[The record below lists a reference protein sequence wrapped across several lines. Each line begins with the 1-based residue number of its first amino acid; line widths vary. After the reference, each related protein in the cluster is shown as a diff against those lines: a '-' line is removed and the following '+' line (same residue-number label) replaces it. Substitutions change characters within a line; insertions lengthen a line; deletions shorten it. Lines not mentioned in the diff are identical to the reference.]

1 VRTRT
6 AIAAIALLSVAV
18 VGLQAFE
25 DRLHAA
31 LVPEADAADFLYL
44 QSPAVLKRAALS
56 YDALVADLYWIR
68 AVQYYGGKRLSKGP
82 KSYALLYPLL
92 DLTTSVDPY
101 FDIAYRFGAIFL
113 GEQYPGGAGR
123 PDLAIALLQ
132 KGLRAQPDKW
142 QFAEDIG
149 FVYYW
154 WLRDYRNAAEWF
166 RRAGDMPKAPE
177 WLTPLAAV
185 TLAQGG
191 NRASSRT
198 LWTEIARNADAE
210 WLQRQ
215 AAVRLE
221 QLDAMDG
228 IDFIARVV
236 QQYRERTGAVPR
248 SWDDII
254 RARLLRAVPADP
266 TGLPFQLDPATGNV
280 MLDPNSSL
288 NPLPLAELSHCAA
301 ALRRHCCRGS
311 AWPSAAS

>member
-1 VRTRT
+1 MTTRT
-6 AIAAIALLSVAV
+6 AVAAMVLLSVAV
-18 VGLQAFE
+18 VGLQALE
-25 DRLHAA
+25 DRARAA
-31 LVPEADAADFLYL
+31 MTPEADAADYLYV

-82 KSYALLYPLL
+82 RNYDLLYPLL

-123 PDLAIALLQ
+123 PDLGIALLQ

-154 WLRDYRNAAEWF
+154 WVHDYQMAGEWF
-166 RRAGDMPKAPE
+166 RRASEMPNAPE
-177 WLTPLAAV
+177 WLMPLAAV
-185 TLAQGG
+185 TLAKGG
-191 NRASSRT
+191 SRASSRT
-198 LWTEIARNADAE
+198 LWSEIMRNADAD

-215 AAVRLE
+215 ALFRLK

-228 IDFIARVV
+228 IDFVERIV
-236 QQYRERTGAVPR
+236 QQYRDRTGVPPR
-248 SWDDII
+248 SWNDMI
-254 RARLLRAVPADP
+254 RARLIRAVPADP
-266 TGLPFQLDPATGNV
+266 TGIPFQLDPSTGNV
-280 MLDPNSSL
+280 TLDPSSSL
-288 NPLPLAELSHCAA
+288 SPLPLAEQA
-301 ALRRHCCRGS
+301 
-311 AWPSAAS
+311 P

>member
-1 VRTRT
+1 MRTRT
-6 AIAAIALLSVAV
+6 AVAAIVLLSVAV
-18 VGLQAFE
+18 VGLQALE
-25 DRLHAA
+25 DRAHSA
-31 LVPEADAADFLYL
+31 LVPEADAADVLYV

-68 AVQYYGGKRLSKGP
+68 AVQYYGGKRLSKGL
-82 KSYALLYPLL
+82 KSYDLLYPLL

-123 PDLAIALLQ
+123 PDLGIALLQ

-154 WLRDYRNAAEWF
+154 WLRDYQSAAEWF
-166 RRAGDMPKAPE
+166 KRAGEMPDAPE

-191 NRASSRT
+191 NRTSSRT
-198 LWTEIARNADAE
+198 LWTEILRNADAE
-210 WLQRQ
+210 WLHRQ
-215 AAVRLE
+215 AIVRLE

-228 IDFIARVV
+228 IDFIERIV
-236 QQYRERTGAVPR
+236 QQYRERTGVLPS
-248 SWDDII
+248 SWDEMI
-254 RARLLRAVPADP
+254 RARLLRAVPSDP
-266 TGLPFQLDPATGNV
+266 TGIPLQLDPSTGKV
-280 MLDPNSSL
+280 TLDPSSSL
-288 NPLPLAELSHCAA
+288 NPLPLAEQP
-301 ALRRHCCRGS
+301 R
-311 AWPSAAS
+311 

>member
-1 VRTRT
+1 MTTRT
-6 AIAAIALLSVAV
+6 AVAAMVLLSVAV
-18 VGLQAFE
+18 VGLQALE
-25 DRLHAA
+25 DRARTA
-31 LVPEADAADFLYL
+31 MTPEADAADYLYV

-82 KSYALLYPLL
+82 RNYDLLYPLL

-123 PDLAIALLQ
+123 PDLGIALLQ

-154 WLRDYRNAAEWF
+154 WVHDYQMAGEWF
-166 RRAGDMPKAPE
+166 RRASEMPNAPE
-177 WLTPLAAV
+177 WLMPLAAV
-185 TLAQGG
+185 TLAKGG
-191 NRASSRT
+191 SRASSRT
-198 LWTEIARNADAE
+198 LWSEIMRNADAD

-215 AAVRLE
+215 ALFRLK

-228 IDFIARVV
+228 IDFVERIV
-236 QQYRERTGAVPR
+236 QQYRDRTGVPPT
-248 SWDDII
+248 SWNDMI
-254 RARLLRAVPADP
+254 RARLIRAVPADP
-266 TGLPFQLDPATGNV
+266 TGIPFQLDPSTGKV
-280 MLDPNSSL
+280 TLDPSSSL
-288 NPLPLAELSHCAA
+288 SPLPLAEQA
-301 ALRRHCCRGS
+301 
-311 AWPSAAS
+311 P

>member
-1 VRTRT
+1 MTTRT
-6 AIAAIALLSVAV
+6 AVAAMVLLSVAV
-18 VGLQAFE
+18 VGLQALE
-25 DRLHAA
+25 DRARTA
-31 LVPEADAADFLYL
+31 MTPEADAADYLYV

-82 KSYALLYPLL
+82 RNYDLLYPLL

-123 PDLAIALLQ
+123 PDLGIALLQ

-154 WLRDYRNAAEWF
+154 WVHDYQMAGEWF
-166 RRAGDMPKAPE
+166 RRASEMPNAPE
-177 WLTPLAAV
+177 WLMPLAAV
-185 TLAQGG
+185 TLAKGG
-191 NRASSRT
+191 SRASSRT
-198 LWTEIARNADAE
+198 LWTEIMRNADAD

-215 AAVRLE
+215 ALFRLK

-228 IDFIARVV
+228 IDFVERIV
-236 QQYRERTGAVPR
+236 QQYRDRTGVPPR
-248 SWDDII
+248 SWNDMI
-254 RARLLRAVPADP
+254 RARLIRAVPADP
-266 TGLPFQLDPATGNV
+266 TGIPFQLDPSTGNV
-280 MLDPNSSL
+280 TLDPSSSL
-288 NPLPLAELSHCAA
+288 SPLPLAEQA
-301 ALRRHCCRGS
+301 
-311 AWPSAAS
+311 P